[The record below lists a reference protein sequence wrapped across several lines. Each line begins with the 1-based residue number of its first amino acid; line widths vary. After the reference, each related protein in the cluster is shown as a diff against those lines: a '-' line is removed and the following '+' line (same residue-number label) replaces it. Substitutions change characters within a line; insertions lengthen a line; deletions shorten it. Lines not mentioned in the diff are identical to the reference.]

1 MVVDVVGLFDI
12 VLFCDCVVVML
23 IWYFNLWVS
32 FLYGNLS
39 WFVQVIL
46 FSVEVFWCYVCVYF
60 SEVGVLVVEECWCCF
75 DVGCGLFIW
84 FLFIELLDE
93 CWYLVIVVYYI
104 VIDGW
109 LLLLFVFELFVLY
122 WVGGYVVV
130 LLVVLWLYCDY
141 IGWLVGC
148 DQMVSCV
155 MWVDYFNGLD
165 GLILLLLVFV
175 DIFVQ
180 LGILGCI
187 EVCFDCEVIVEL
199 VDVVCICGV
208 MISIFV

>member
-1 MVVDVVGLFDI
+1 M
-12 VLFCDCVVVML
+12 
-23 IWYFNLWVS
+23 
-32 FLYGNLS
+32 
-39 WFVQVIL
+39 
-46 FSVEVFWCYVCVYF
+46 CVYF

-148 DQMVSCV
+148 D
-155 MWVDYFNGLD
+155 
-165 GLILLLLVFV
+165 
-175 DIFVQ
+175 
-180 LGILGCI
+180 
-187 EVCFDCEVIVEL
+187 
-199 VDVVCICGV
+199 
-208 MISIFV
+208 